1 MKKQFFYAALAIVL
15 MSSCSKDN
23 EPVNTTDPTPEN
35 PGVIDETKPV
45 AIELGISKPTIA
57 ATRGTGSV
65 GGTGVAG
72 DDNNWFGQKLNI
84 FMVEQGAE
92 MKGAMEGPNDNQTYI
107 FKDLTFTAPIT
118 GSSDKIVVTGTPE
131 NIKYFP
137 LTGKYDFY
145 GYHVDATDAATT
157 WTPETGGNIVVTATI
172 DGTNDVMAAKA
183 ELTTAQK
190 NEGEGATSGE
200 GKLVPADYAK
210 AFSAWTARR
219 GVQPTLKFKHMLT
232 RLKFNMKA
240 GEDKAAKDYY
250 TGGKEIEAHKFEG
263 ETTGNDM
270 TDGAVYIKSITL
282 TGQKSG
288 ITLTIKPDGNELTA
302 SDAATDFNLKERVTD
317 PVPTSAGELTTLTPT
332 AVEAFSTP
340 TAIGESMMVFPEQE
354 SFLVTIDVAQYVPIH
369 EVWDE
374 TLGSMKPDKYA
385 WKTNTMKDVVVLA
398 PKTMPNPEPGQ
409 TGSVDSTDK
418 NAAGNFIF
426 AQGKS
431 YNINITV
438 YGFQRIDITA
448 ELEGWI
454 SGDDVEVNPGDDI

>member
-1 MKKQFFYAALAIVL
+1 MKKQFFYAALAIAL

-23 EPVNTTDPTPEN
+23 EPVNPTDPTPEN

-45 AIELGISKPTIA
+45 AIELGISKPTIV

-65 GGTGVAG
+65 GGTGVSG
-72 DDNNWFGQKLNI
+72 DENNWFGQKLNI

-92 MKGAMEGPNDNQTYI
+92 MKGAMEGPNGNQTYI
-107 FKDLTFTAPIT
+107 FKGLTFTAPAT
-118 GSSDKIVVTGTPE
+118 GNSDKIVVTGTPE

-145 GYHVDATDAATT
+145 GYHVDADNAQTT
-157 WTPETGGNIVVTATI
+157 WTPEIGGNIVVTATI

-183 ELTTAQK
+183 ELTAAQK
-190 NEGEGATSGE
+190 NEAAEAVSG
-200 GKLVPADYAK
+200 GGQLVPADYAK
-210 AFSAWTARR
+210 AFSAWTARK

-240 GEDKAAKDYY
+240 GEEKAAKDYY
-250 TGGKEIEAHKFEG
+250 INGNEIEVHNFEDG
-263 ETTGNDM
+263 TGAEM

-288 ITLTIKPDGNELTA
+288 ITLTMKPDGNELTA
-302 SDAATDFNLKERVTD
+302 SDVTADFTLKERVTD
-317 PVPTSAGELTTLTPT
+317 PAPASAEELATLTPT
-332 AVEAFSTP
+332 AVEEFANP
-340 TAIGESMMVFPEQE
+340 TAIGESMMIFPEQE
-354 SFLVTIDVAQYVPIH
+354 SFLITIDVAQYVPIH
-369 EVWDE
+369 ESN
-374 TLGSMKPDKYA
+374 TSGPMKPDEYA

-398 PKTMPNPEPGQ
+398 PQ
-409 TGSVDSTDK
+409 TADGTDK
-418 NAAGNFIF
+418 NAAGNFFF

-454 SGDDVEVNPGDDI
+454 SGDDVEVNPGDEFE

>member
-1 MKKQFFYAALAIVL
+1 MKKQFFYAALAIAL

-23 EPVNTTDPTPEN
+23 EPVNPTDPTPEN

-72 DDNNWFGQKLNI
+72 DENNWFGQKLNI

-107 FKDLTFTAPIT
+107 FEGLTFTAPAT

-190 NEGEGATSGE
+190 NEAEGATSGE

-250 TGGKEIEAHKFEG
+250 TGGKEIEAHKFKDG
-263 ETTGNDM
+263 TGTEM

-302 SDAATDFNLKERVTD
+302 SDATNDFTLKERATAST
-317 PVPTSAGELTTLTPT
+317 PTAEELTTLTPT
-332 AVEAFSTP
+332 AVEEFANP
-340 TAIGESMMVFPEQE
+340 TAIGESMMIFPEQE
-354 SFLVTIDVAQYVPIH
+354 SFFITIDVAQYVPIL
-369 EVWDE
+369 EEPNASTGIMEPKTYD
-374 TLGSMKPDKYA
+374 